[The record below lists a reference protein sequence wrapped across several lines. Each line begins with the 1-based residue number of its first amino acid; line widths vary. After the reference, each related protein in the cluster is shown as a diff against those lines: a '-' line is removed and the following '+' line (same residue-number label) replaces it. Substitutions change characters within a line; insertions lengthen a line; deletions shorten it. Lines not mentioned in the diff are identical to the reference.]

1 MVRERR
7 SVQRIRFAEP
17 LEGRVRSRKILV
29 LDLSTDGACIQHS
42 TSLKAHDEIEFEIP
56 SDGGTIRTTARV
68 TRCSLSHV
76 TPGPK
81 GQSIYLSG
89 LQFQTMDN
97 VSRTL
102 LVSLLD
108 GFVRRAIQ
116 EGREIGGGALPGRI
130 GGMPLEVWLR
140 NKLK

>member
-1 MVRERR
+1 MRERR

-17 LEGRVRSRKILV
+17 LEGRVRSRTILV
-29 LDLSTDGACIQHS
+29 LDLSTAGACIQHA
-42 TSLKAHDEIEFEIP
+42 TSLKSSDEIEFELP
-56 SDGGTIRTTARV
+56 CDGGTIRTTARV

-89 LQFQTMDN
+89 LHFQTMDDE
-97 VSRTL
+97 SRAL
-102 LVSLLD
+102 LVRLLD
-108 GFVRRAIQ
+108 GFVQRAIQ

-130 GGMPLEVWLR
+130 GGMPLDIWLR